1 MKPLQDRLLQGR
13 FSPGST
19 FKIVMALAALDQ
31 GLITP
36 DYKVYCPGYIDIYN
50 HVYHCDVKTGH
61 GSLDLRHALAESCDV
76 YFYQL
81 ASMMKID
88 TIRDYAEKMG
98 LVGKTGIDLPSEV
111 ENIVPS
117 TEWKLKTTGEKW
129 YAGETISVGI
139 GQGPVTVTPVSLAVM
154 ISEVASGGN
163 RITPHV
169 VRAVDE
175 GQGFVAVPSAPPH
188 SVFPMRPDVLEPV
201 RDGLWMAV
209 NDGGTGVAARV
220 AGHEV
225 VGKTGTAQVVS
236 TEAAKALRGSGIN
249 VNDNSWFVFY
259 APREH
264 PEIAGVV
271 FAEHAGFGAAS
282 AAPIAHY
289 ALETYFAKKEGRPLP
304 ALTVTPDGV
313 MVVK

>member
-1 MKPLQDRLLQGR
+1 
-13 FSPGST
+13 
-19 FKIVMALAALDQ
+19 
-31 GLITP
+31 
-36 DYKVYCPGYIDIYN
+36 
-50 HVYHCDVKTGH
+50 
-61 GSLDLRHALAESCDV
+61 
-76 YFYQL
+76 
-81 ASMMKID
+81 
-88 TIRDYAEKMG
+88 MG

-117 TEWKLKTTGEKW
+117 TEWKLRTTGEKW

-154 ISEVASGGN
+154 ISEVATGGT

-175 GQGFVAVPSAPPH
+175 GQGFVSVPFAAPR
-188 SVFPMRPDVLEPV
+188 SVFPIRPDVLEPV
-201 RDGLWMAV
+201 RDGLWQAV
-209 NDGGTGVAARV
+209 NDGGTAVAAKV
-220 AGHEV
+220 AGHDV
-225 VGKTGTAQVVS
+225 VGKTGTAQVIS
-236 TEAAKALRGSGIN
+236 LEAAKALKGSGIN
-249 VNDNSWFVFY
+249 VKDNSWFVFY

-271 FAEHAGFGAAS
+271 FAEHGGFGASS

-304 ALTVTPDGV
+304 TLTVSEDGT